1 MFPYAEFPASDCLSS
16 DIASTNN
23 VNVKLNPL
31 QYVDVFVDNVPCRGL
46 DDSGAQISIISQALF
61 ERLNLEVCGFIQLQ
75 GIVGRPVRSPLVKV
89 SQKA

>member
-1 MFPYAEFPASDCLSS
+1 MSVDDSFFKSSCVFPYAEFPASDCLSS

-46 DDSGAQISIISQALF
+46 DDSGAQNSNYQSGS
-61 ERLNLEVCGFIQLQ
+61 V
-75 GIVGRPVRSPLVKV
+75 
-89 SQKA
+89 